1 MLAVVLA
8 EVVAEQHG
16 AQDGRAGVERG
27 GLAAEVVPLAGG
39 DEGVGRGLGGH
50 GGRGGGEEG
59 GEEGGE
65 MHFGGWGGGLGWC
78 WWCLGVK
85 LDWIKTG

>member
-8 EVVAEQHG
+8 KVVAEDHG
-16 AQDGRAGVERG
+16 AEDRGAGVERG
-27 GLAAEVVPLAGG
+27 GLAAEVAQLAGG
-39 DEGVGRGLGGH
+39 DEGAGRGLGGH
-50 GGRGGGEEG
+50 GGHGGGEEG

-78 WWCLGVK
+78 W
-85 LDWIKTG
+85 